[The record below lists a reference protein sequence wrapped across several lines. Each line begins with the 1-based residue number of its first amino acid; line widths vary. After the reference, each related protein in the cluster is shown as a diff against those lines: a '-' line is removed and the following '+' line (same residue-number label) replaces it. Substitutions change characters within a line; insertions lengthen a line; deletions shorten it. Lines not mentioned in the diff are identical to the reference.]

1 MSSEDTDVE
10 LNTLPVF
17 VLSNL
22 ASGIT
27 TVIPNVDLRK
37 SATHHAQKLVDQIRS
52 SGVNRLLAAPA
63 FCSHLADYLQSKKQP
78 LRVIKKI
85 YTGGGPVFPNL
96 LRQLSISFPEAKIT
110 AIYGSTEAEPIAH
123 ISVDEIDKASLEEMQ
138 QGKGLLVGEAV
149 KDIAL
154 AIIPDKDGEPIGP
167 FTRDAFR
174 KLLLPPICSGEIVV
188 SGDHVQKS
196 YISGDEK
203 KTKFKV
209 ENTIW
214 HRTGD
219 AGYID
224 HRNRLWLLGRS
235 SAKIVKKEKI
245 LYPFGIEAAAMSFA
259 EVAKAALTSVNS
271 TTILAIE
278 TTSKDKVSLCEQ
290 IKAKLK
296 DVDAV
301 QVVKKIP
308 VDKRHN
314 SKVLYAELRQLLK
327 SRH

>member
-1 MSSEDTDVE
+1 M
-10 LNTLPVF
+10 
-17 VLSNL
+17 
-22 ASGIT
+22 
-27 TVIPNVDLRK
+27 
-37 SATHHAQKLVDQIRS
+37 
-52 SGVNRLLAAPA
+52 
-63 FCSHLADYLQSKKQP
+63 
-78 LRVIKKI
+78 
-85 YTGGGPVFPNL
+85 
-96 LRQLSISFPEAKIT
+96 
-110 AIYGSTEAEPIAH
+110 
-123 ISVDEIDKASLEEMQ
+123 
-138 QGKGLLVGEAV
+138 
-149 KDIAL
+149 
-154 AIIPDKDGEPIGP
+154 
-167 FTRDAFR
+167 
-174 KLLLPPICSGEIVV
+174 CSGEIVV

-203 KTKFKV
+203 KTKFRV
-209 ENTIW
+209 ENIIW

-224 HRNRLWLLGRS
+224 NRNRLWLLGRS

-259 EVAKAALTSVNS
+259 EVEKAALTSVDS

-278 TTSKDKVSLCEQ
+278 ATSKGKVPLCEQ